1 MGSQTGVHVPPGV
14 HLPIWRGTF
23 KVSNT
28 SEKVCLYITHF
39 KLFIHLNLSEEF
51 HATNGVIQGGV
62 WSPYLFAVGYIWM
75 VYLLN

>member
-1 MGSQTGVHVPPGV
+1 MN
-14 HLPIWRGTF
+14 LP
-23 KVSNT
+23 
-28 SEKVCLYITHF
+28 EQ
-39 KLFIHLNLSEEF
+39 F